1 MIEKT
6 LKISEGLFNIEVMLF
21 KDYVVQVGKYQPYQ
35 VLKYVGNSLFV
46 PKFKEFSHWKGWIVG
61 MTLEYFQQVKKL

>member
-6 LKISEGLFNIEVMLF
+6 LKISEGLFNIEVMLL
-21 KDYVVQVGKYQPYQ
+21 KDYVVQIGKYQPYQ

-46 PKFKEFSHWKGWIVG
+46 PKFKEFSHWKG
-61 MTLEYFQQVKKL
+61 